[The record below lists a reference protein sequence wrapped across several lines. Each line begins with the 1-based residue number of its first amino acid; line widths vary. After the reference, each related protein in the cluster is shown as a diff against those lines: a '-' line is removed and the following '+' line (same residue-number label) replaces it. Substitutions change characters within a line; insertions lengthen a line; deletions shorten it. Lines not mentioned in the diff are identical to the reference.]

1 MKIIEMLQKNSY
13 IYEEY
18 IFSSHQHTLKGD
30 TYLGGWVGG
39 GWNYPPTDLTYDWK
53 GGEEVKLPS

>member
-1 MKIIEMLQKNSY
+1 MLQKNSY

-39 GWNYPPTDLTYDWK
+39 G
-53 GGEEVKLPS
+53 VKLPSYRFDFMFVSTLIVRFFYQIW

>member
-1 MKIIEMLQKNSY
+1 MLQKNSY

-39 GWNYPPTDLTYDWK
+39 G
-53 GGEEVKLPS
+53 GEITLLQIWLMIERVGRG